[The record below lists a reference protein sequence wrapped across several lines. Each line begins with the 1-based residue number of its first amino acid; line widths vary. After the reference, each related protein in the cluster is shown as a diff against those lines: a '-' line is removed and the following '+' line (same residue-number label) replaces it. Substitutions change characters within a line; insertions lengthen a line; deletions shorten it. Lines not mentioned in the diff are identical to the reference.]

1 MSRRR
6 VVVTG
11 LGATTPIG
19 GDVTTS
25 WSALLAG
32 TSGVRNLTEEWA
44 QSLPVHFAARV
55 AVEPAEQMERVEL
68 RRLDRSE
75 QFALIASRE
84 AWKDAG
90 SPEIDKERLGVV
102 IASGIGGVT
111 TLLDQYDILREKGAR
126 LVSPHTVPMLMPNGP
141 AANVGLEL
149 QARAGVHTPVSACAS
164 GAEAIGYALEMIR
177 NDRADIVVS
186 GGVEAAIHAMPMSG
200 FAAMKALSTRNDEP
214 QRASRP
220 YDLNRDGFVLGEG
233 GGILV
238 LEEYEHALARGAK
251 IYCEIAGQ
259 GLTSD
264 GYHIAAPDPDGVGVQ
279 RAVKFALRDSG
290 LTTKD
295 IVHLNAHATSTPAG
309 DVAEAIGYALEMI
322 RNDRADIVVGGGV
335 EAAIHAM
342 PMSGFAAMKAL
353 STRNDE
359 PARASRPYDLNRDGF
374 VLGEGGGILVLE
386 EYEHAVARGAKI
398 YCEIAG
404 QGLTSDG
411 YHIAAPDPDGAGVQ
425 RAVKF
430 ALRDSGLTTKDI
442 VHLNAHATST
452 PAGDVAEANALRA
465 ALGADADHVAV
476 SATKS
481 MTGHLLGGA
490 GAIESVFIVKT
501 LQDRLAP
508 PTINIDDLDPAV
520 TVDVV
525 RDKPRALPAGDIAA
539 LNDSF
544 GFGGHN
550 VVLVFKSI

>member
-1 MSRRR
+1 MSARR

-11 LGATTPIG
+11 LGATTPLG
-19 GDVTTS
+19 GDVTTT

-32 TSGVRNLTEEWA
+32 TSGVRLLTEEWA
-44 QSLPVHFAARV
+44 QTIPVRFAARV
-55 AVEPAEQMERVEL
+55 AVEPSEQMERVEL

-75 QFALIASRE
+75 QFAVIASRE

-90 SPEIDKERLGVV
+90 SPEMDKERLGVV

-111 TLLDQYDILREKGAR
+111 TMLDQYDILREKGAR
-126 LVSPHTVPMLMPNGP
+126 FVSPHTVPMLMPNGP

-149 QARAGVHTPVSACAS
+149 QAKAGVHTPVSACAS

-177 NDRADIVVS
+177 NDRADVVVS

-200 FAAMKALSTRNDEP
+200 FAAMKALSTRND
-214 QRASRP
+214 
-220 YDLNRDGFVLGEG
+220 D
-233 GGILV
+233 
-238 LEEYEHALARGAK
+238 
-251 IYCEIAGQ
+251 
-259 GLTSD
+259 
-264 GYHIAAPDPDGVGVQ
+264 
-279 RAVKFALRDSG
+279 
-290 LTTKD
+290 
-295 IVHLNAHATSTPAG
+295 
-309 DVAEAIGYALEMI
+309 
-322 RNDRADIVVGGGV
+322 
-335 EAAIHAM
+335 
-342 PMSGFAAMKAL
+342 
-353 STRNDE
+353 

-374 VLGEGGGILVLE
+374 VLGEGGGVLILE
-386 EYEHAVARGAKI
+386 EYEHARARGARI
-398 YCEIAG
+398 YCEIVG

-425 RAVKF
+425 RAIRF
-430 ALRDSGLTTKDI
+430 ALRDAGLSTKDI

-465 ALGADADHVAV
+465 ALGDDADHVAV

-490 GAIESVFIVKT
+490 GAIESLFIVKS

-508 PTINIDDLDPAV
+508 PSINIDDLDPAV
-520 TVDVV
+520 TIDVV

>member
-1 MSRRR
+1 MSRR

-11 LGATTPIG
+11 LGATTPLG
-19 GDVTTS
+19 GDVTST

-32 TSGVRNLTEEWA
+32 QSGVRLLTEEWA
-44 QSLPVHFAARV
+44 QTIPVHFAARV
-55 AVEPAEQMERVEL
+55 AIEPSEQMERVEL

-75 QFALIASRE
+75 QFAVVASRE

-90 SPEIDKERLGVV
+90 APEMDKERLGVV

-149 QARAGVHTPVSACAS
+149 QAKAGVHTPVSACAS
-164 GAEAIGYALEMIR
+164 GAEAIGYAFEMIAH
-177 NDRADIVVS
+177 NRADVVVS

-200 FAAMKALSTRNDEP
+200 FAAMKALSNRNED
-214 QRASRP
+214 
-220 YDLNRDGFVLGEG
+220 
-233 GGILV
+233 
-238 LEEYEHALARGAK
+238 
-251 IYCEIAGQ
+251 
-259 GLTSD
+259 
-264 GYHIAAPDPDGVGVQ
+264 
-279 RAVKFALRDSG
+279 
-290 LTTKD
+290 
-295 IVHLNAHATSTPAG
+295 
-309 DVAEAIGYALEMI
+309 
-322 RNDRADIVVGGGV
+322 
-335 EAAIHAM
+335 
-342 PMSGFAAMKAL
+342 
-353 STRNDE
+353 

-386 EYEHAVARGAKI
+386 EYEHAVARGARI

-425 RAVKF
+425 RAIKF
-430 ALRDSGLTTKDI
+430 ALRQAGISTKDI

-465 ALGADADHVAV
+465 ALGSDADHVAV

-520 TVDVV
+520 TIDIV
-525 RDKPRALPAGDIAA
+525 RNTPRTLPAGDIAA